1 MRKNLHISK
10 NCITFAPKLKNKTG
24 RQPETAAKKIMKTYE
39 LRNKKTGLFSGTS
52 FYSIREAI
60 DFINYAHQD
69 DKNDWQI
76 LRLKEDGTYSQVIYK

>member
-1 MRKNLHISK
+1 
-10 NCITFAPKLKNKTG
+10 
-24 RQPETAAKKIMKTYE
+24 MKTYE